1 MIKDQLV
8 LSQDVLRA
16 VMAVRREG
24 TTALIER
31 WEAMEPDLI
40 EFALEEF
47 SAIHQLVLSLGGK
60 PRIERRITRRVESMA
75 LVLLQSLR
83 QSQVRLWQDQIEGT
97 TANQTLSQPNDP
109 TPGQPPPLDQSSDGH

>member
-16 VMAVRREG
+16 VMTVRREG
-24 TTALIER
+24 TTAMIER
-31 WEAMEPDLI
+31 WDATEPELV
-40 EFALEEF
+40 EFLLEEL
-47 SAIHQLVLSLGGK
+47 SAVHQMVLSLGGK

-83 QSQVRLWQDQIEGT
+83 QSQIRLWQDQIEGAP
-97 TANQTLSQPNDP
+97 ANQTLSQPVDP
-109 TPGQPPPLDQSSDGH
+109 TPGQPHARDQSPEEH